1 MKFQDIPGQE
11 ELKTAMLQAF
21 NRNKLAHAQLYAG
34 NEGGVALPMAL
45 AYVAYMFCGNKS
57 ETDSCGTCPNC
68 ARIQKGIHPD
78 FHFFFPKITVKE
90 SESDKKL
97 AEFMKSFR
105 EFIQEK
111 PFGLINEFT
120 QLAGFES
127 KNILISKDDS
137 RRLIRTV
144 SMKSVEGGPKVILIW
159 LPEFFNATAANAILK
174 VLEEPPPNT
183 TYLMVTHSYHS
194 LLATITSRAL
204 LFNVPPLSDEEIA
217 QWLEARGMESDKTA
231 TLAKLA
237 HGSIGQAMQLSTETE
252 GLAYQEFQ
260 QWMRECLNNQFGE
273 LITRAEKF
281 GQSDKLTQRSNLEYA
296 LDILREALVSSEP
309 QLNNRTG
316 QEADFM
322 RKFNNFLTLDRKQN
336 LYQELNEALINLD
349 RNANSKMVHFH
360 LSTTFAKL
368 LVR

>member
-1 MKFQDIPGQE
+1 MKFQDIPGQDD
-11 ELKTAMLQAF
+11 LKTAMLQAIS
-21 NRNKLAHAQLYAG
+21 RNKLAHAQLYAG
-34 NEGGVALPMAL
+34 NEGGAALPLVL
-45 AYVAYMFCGNKS
+45 AYVSYMFCDS
-57 ETDSCGTCPNC
+57 RTETDSCGTCSSC
-68 ARIQKGIHPD
+68 VRIQKGIHPD
-78 FHFFFPKITVKE
+78 FHFFFPKITVKD
-90 SESDKKL
+90 SESDKML

-105 EFIQEK
+105 LFIQEK
-111 PFGLINEFT
+111 PFGLINDFT

-159 LPEFFNATAANAILK
+159 LPEFFNSTAANAILK
-174 VLEEPPPNT
+174 VLEEPPANT

-217 QWLEARGMESDKTA
+217 TWLDAKGMDADKTA
-231 TLAKLA
+231 RLAKLA
-237 HGSIGQAMQLSTETE
+237 HGSIGQAMQVSTETE

-281 GQSDKLTQRSNLEYA
+281 GQSDKLAQRSNLEFA
-296 LDILREALVSSEP
+296 LDILREALVSGEP
-309 QLNNRTG
+309 KLNNRVG
-316 QEADFM
+316 QEAEFM
-322 RKFNNFLTLDRKQN
+322 RKFNNFLTLDRKQA

-349 RNANSKMVHFH
+349 RNANAKMVNFH